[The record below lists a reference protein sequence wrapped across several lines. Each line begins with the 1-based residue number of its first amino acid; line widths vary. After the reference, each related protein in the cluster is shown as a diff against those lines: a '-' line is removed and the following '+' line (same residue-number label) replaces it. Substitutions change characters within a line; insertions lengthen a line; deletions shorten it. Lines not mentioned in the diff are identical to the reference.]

1 MRKLLFTLLFLVS
14 CGLAAQSTTPEVS
27 PAAKIRVL
35 KLQRDMNA
43 IQAQMLSLQAE
54 WTDLKGQLTSN
65 LKQLEREGYDLS
77 SDTLTYSE
85 KPKQ

>member
-1 MRKLLFTLLFLVS
+1 MTLLLPLLLSVLLLS
-14 CGLAAQSTTPEVS
+14 PQDQTQIPEVS

-43 IQAQMLSLQAE
+43 IQAQILSLQAE